1 MVDLLEIGRVA
12 KAHGLRGEVIVALT
26 TDRTER
32 LDPGVVLDTDRGP
45 LTVERSSPHQQ
56 RWIVAFEGVSS
67 REAAEALHGVVLRAE
82 PIEDDDVWFV
92 HELIDRDVL
101 TIAGELVGR
110 STAVVDNPAHDL
122 LEVDGSILVPLP
134 FVVEVDDDRI
144 VIDPPDGLLD
154 LV

>member
-12 KAHGLRGEVIVALT
+12 KAHGLRGEVIVALS

-32 LDPGVVLDTDRGP
+32 LDPGTVLETDRGAM
-45 LTVERSSPHQQ
+45 TVVRAAPHKQ
-56 RWIVAFEGVSS
+56 RWIVSFEGVST
-67 REAAEALHGVVLRAE
+67 REDAEALQGVVLRAE
-82 PIEDDDVWFV
+82 PIEDDGVWFV
-92 HELIDRDVL
+92 HELIDREVL
-101 TIAGELVGR
+101 TVAGERVGR

-134 FVVEVDDDRI
+134 FVVEVHDDRL

-154 LV
+154 L